1 MAVPRL
7 PGVVALPRIEI
18 ILSSKDRKG
27 EPLGMCDIQTASI
40 WKRISAA
47 VLDFILL
54 SIVAVGF
61 GWLTGRIV
69 RYDEHNAELEQYYT
83 YYETTYHISFEI
95 SEEEYNALTD
105 EQRSAYEQAEEALKA
120 DEGAKRAFDTVM
132 NLTLVITSVGI
143 FFAFVLLEIVVPLF
157 LRDGRTVGKFVFSL
171 CLVRENCVKVSP
183 VQLVIRALLGKYAI
197 ETMVPVY
204 IILMIFFGAVGLPGT
219 LLALGILLL
228 QIILCSVTARHQV
241 LHDLLAGTVCADM
254 ATQKIFESAEALAE
268 YKEQISAESS
278 NSSQAGS
285 TEHES

>member
-1 MAVPRL
+1 
-7 PGVVALPRIEI
+7 
-18 ILSSKDRKG
+18 
-27 EPLGMCDIQTASI
+27 MCDIQTASI